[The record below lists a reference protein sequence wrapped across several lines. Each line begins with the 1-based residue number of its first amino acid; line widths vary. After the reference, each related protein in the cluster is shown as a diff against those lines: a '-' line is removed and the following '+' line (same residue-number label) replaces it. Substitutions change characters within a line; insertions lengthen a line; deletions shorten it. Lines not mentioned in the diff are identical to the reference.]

1 MPSSRMVYSQ
11 MSIFTF
17 QQSIPVSTGTK
28 ILVVGSNQIQRLVEF
43 GIARWKRKRATTSWI
58 GDFNAIA
65 VWIDATTAT
74 RNDEPPPP
82 PGMTSRHRLD
92 FNSAG
97 TGNDEPLPPGVSG
110 STSASL
116 GAGKKSSISARR
128 IDDFNAAAAA
138 WTSTPPPPGTTSR
151 RRLDQRCRRLDFN
164 STATGN
170 DEPPPPGSTRSLL
183 GLQLRCRLDFNDA
196 AA

>member
-1 MPSSRMVYSQ
+1 MPSSRMVCSQ

-17 QQSIPVSTGTK
+17 QQSIPVWTGTK
-28 ILVVGSNQIQRLVEF
+28 ILVVGSNRIQRLVEF
-43 GIARWKRKRATTSWI
+43 GTARYQFCSCYGTSREQRWKRKRATTSWI

-82 PGMTSRHRLD
+82 PGMTSRRRLD

-128 IDDFNAAAAA
+128 CQE
-138 WTSTPPPPGTTSR
+138 G
-151 RRLDQRCRRLDFN
+151 
-164 STATGN
+164 
-170 DEPPPPGSTRSLL
+170 LL
-183 GLQLRCRLDFNDA
+183 L
-196 AA
+196 